1 MIYFAN
7 IHIFIIFAPMKTFA
21 RNIFSVLL
29 IILYV
34 IGFVGFGVHECRT
47 EETIN
52 VLLMMGDVSCES
64 IHDHSHDHNGCCE
77 FHCVVHNSHF
87 TDCSGNCCD
96 TEVYVIT
103 SDQNS
108 LQDEDLKLSAQN
120 IVLPLSCDDL
130 IADSFTSAAF
140 PSRDLAPP
148 KVGLLRS
155 ALSVWRL

>member
-64 IHDHSHDHNGCCE
+64 IHDHSHDHNGCSDSRCDSHL
-77 FHCVVHNSHF
+77 FHY
-87 TDCSGNCCD
+87 TDCSGECCSTD
-96 TEVYVIT
+96 IFVVSSEQDRV
-103 SDQNS
+103 
-108 LQDEDLKLSAQN
+108 QDEDTGLFAQ
-120 IVLPLSCDDL
+120 IVAIPLLCDDL
-130 IADSFTSAAF
+130 TALYSNEADF
-140 PSRDLAPP
+140 PSRDFTPP
-148 KVGLLRS
+148 KVGLLLS